1 MRLPS
6 KTTTYSESTLA
17 RFPVVL
23 DGLKNMPMSPR
34 MLYQVTKLQIPD
46 IAEFIDVLNCLYALR
61 KIEMKGGVLYNA
73 G

>member
-6 KTTTYSESTLA
+6 KTTKYSESTLA

-23 DGLKNMPMSPR
+23 GILKKAPTTPR
-34 MLYQVTKLQIPD
+34 MLYQVTKIQIPD
-46 IAEFIDVLNCLYALR
+46 VAEFVDVLNCLYALR
-61 KIEMKGGVLYNA
+61 KIEMKGGVLYYA